1 MPDLNFQVASVAAV
15 PFAAEPLLAFQLQIS
30 NTPAAEP
37 IQAVALRCQIR
48 IEATRRRYGPETHAR
63 LLDLFGEPCRNR
75 SIATSNFKRARSWPG
90 NSERIDVLSM
100 HRI

>member
-1 MPDLNFQVASVAAV
+1 MPDLTFQVAGVAAV

-30 NTPAAEP
+30 NTPAEEP

-63 LLDLFGEPCRNR
+63 LLDLFGEPDRWSQTLHSMLWTHTNVGVPR
-75 SIATSNFKRARSWPG
+75 SPATPPWSCPS
-90 NSERIDVLSM
+90 
-100 HRI
+100 